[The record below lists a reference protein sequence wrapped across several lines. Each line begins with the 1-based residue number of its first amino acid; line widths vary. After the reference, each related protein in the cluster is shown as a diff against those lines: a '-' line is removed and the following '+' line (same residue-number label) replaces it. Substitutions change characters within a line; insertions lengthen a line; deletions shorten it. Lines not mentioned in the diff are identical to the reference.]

1 MPVAEHGAGCDV
13 VRVVGALPLAV
24 PVAYPTVIVVVFLV
38 AFALASHASVRDV
51 GTDPSASP
59 SSAADRLLPILENR
73 RLYAHLL
80 HAYQLPVLPY
90 RSRRYKSSARNRYD
104 PST

>member
-1 MPVAEHGAGCDV
+1 MAEHGAGCDV

-51 GTDPSASP
+51 GAVPSASP
-59 SSAADRLLPILENR
+59 SSAADQLPRILENR
-73 RLYAHLL
+73 RLYGHHL
-80 HAYQLPVLPY
+80 HAYQLPVLP
-90 RSRRYKSSARNRYD
+90 RCSHRYKASARNRYD